1 MISSVAIGLA
11 LSLVLSLGVGLY
23 LLAPFFESRGTLAEA
38 QSAAAESVGRLV
50 DSKERALREL
60 KDLELDFDMGKISR
74 EDYERAK
81 DELSIEVGR
90 VLEKLRSHG

>member
-38 QSAAAESVGRLV
+38 QPAAAESAGRLV

-60 KDLELDFDMGKISR
+60 KDLELDFNMGKISR

-81 DELSIEVGR
+81 GELSIEVGR

>member
-1 MISSVAIGLA
+1 MISSVAIWVT
-11 LSLVLSLGVGLY
+11 LSLVSSFGVGLY

-38 QSAAAESVGRLV
+38 QSVAAESVGRLV

-60 KDLELDFDMGKISR
+60 KDLELDFNMGKIGL

>member
-1 MISSVAIGLA
+1 MISSVAIWVT
-11 LSLVLSLGVGLY
+11 LSLVSSFGVGLY

-38 QSAAAESVGRLV
+38 QSVAAESVGRLV

-60 KDLELDFDMGKISR
+60 KDLELDFNMGKISH

-81 DELSIEVGR
+81 DEISIEVGR
-90 VLEKLRSHG
+90 ILEKLRSHG

>member
-1 MISSVAIGLA
+1 MTSSVAIWIA
-11 LSLVLSLGVGLY
+11 LSLVLSLGVVLY
-23 LLAPFFESRGTLAEA
+23 LLAPFFESRGALADVR
-38 QSAAAESVGRLV
+38 SGVAESVGRLV

-60 KDLELDFDMGKISR
+60 KDLELDFNMGKIGL

>member
-1 MISSVAIGLA
+1 MISSVAIGLV

-23 LLAPFFESRGTLAEA
+23 LLAPFFESRGGLAEE
-38 QSAAAESVGRLV
+38 QSVAAESVGRLV

-60 KDLELDFDMGKISR
+60 KDLELDFNMGKISR

-81 DELSIEVGR
+81 DEISIEVGR